1 VKTLLRG
8 KPLAVRFWAHVEMR
22 GPDDCWVFKGPLD
35 RNGYGRFQQG
45 KTNHAAHRLAWIL
58 ANGREFPP
66 NTVGMHTCDN
76 PPCVNPA
83 HVRPATVAE
92 NNRDMFR
99 KRRHAFG
106 ERKPNAKLTEAD
118 VKEIVRRRKAG
129 EKARLIADDFNVS
142 DSLVCAIAAGKKWP
156 HLVLPVAP

>member
-1 VKTLLRG
+1 MKTLLRG

-83 HVRPATVAE
+83 RIARHPRVTSMRVSGRLESGEEVE
-92 NNRDMFR
+92 NV
-99 KRRHAFG
+99 
-106 ERKPNAKLTEAD
+106 EVKP
-118 VKEIVRRRKAG
+118 
-129 EKARLIADDFNVS
+129 
-142 DSLVCAIAAGKKWP
+142 
-156 HLVLPVAP
+156 